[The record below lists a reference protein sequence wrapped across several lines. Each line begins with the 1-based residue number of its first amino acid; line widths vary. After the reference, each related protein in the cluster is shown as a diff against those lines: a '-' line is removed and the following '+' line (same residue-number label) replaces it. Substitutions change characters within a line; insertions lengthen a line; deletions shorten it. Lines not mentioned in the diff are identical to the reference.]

1 MELSTQQTK
10 QRYMYLLLT
19 SDRLNGRLHSY
30 LHNRR
35 NARKVV
41 FLTTVKA
48 QNSLTFLNSKSRTAI
63 IIQYIVQYPLIL

>member
-35 NARKVV
+35 NARKIV
-41 FLTTVKA
+41 F
-48 QNSLTFLNSKSRTAI
+48 FDNSKSPE
-63 IIQYIVQYPLIL
+63 QSYVLEQ